1 MSDHATMTPRRAA
14 TRARLLDAAREV
26 IAERGAGGATVEGI
40 AERAGFTRGAFYS
53 NYASLDELIVDVIRE
68 VGETRLAQVRAAAA
82 QFASHRE
89 EDELTIDS
97 ALEGGVRDFVHL
109 LQPPMREVLLEA
121 ELRLYALRHEG
132 ARAGYVTAVRE
143 TMTGVYEILETL
155 FASVHAQLRATPEIT
170 MDILLGFFDQGSVM
184 SYLELGRVDP
194 DAQVARLG
202 RLIDVIIDRT
212 APASG
217 DLPEPV
223 RSTVTADRTS

>member
-53 NYASLDELIVDVIRE
+53 NYASLDELIVDVIRD

-82 QFASHRE
+82 QFARHRE
-89 EDELTIDS
+89 ADDLTIES
-97 ALEGGVRDFVHL
+97 ALQGGVRDFVHL
-109 LQPPMREVLLEA
+109 LQPPMNEVILEA

-143 TMTGVYEILETL
+143 TMARVYEILETL
-155 FASVHAQLRATPEIT
+155 FADLQVQIRATPQIT
-170 MDILLGFFDQGSVM
+170 MDILLGFFDQSSVM

-194 DAQVARLG
+194 DAQVERLG
-202 RLIDVIIDRT
+202 RLLDVIIDRKS
-212 APASG
+212 PAQG
-217 DLPEPV
+217 
-223 RSTVTADRTS
+223 

>member
-53 NYASLDELIVDVIRE
+53 NYASLDELIVDLIRD

-82 QFASHRE
+82 EFAKHRVA
-89 EDELTIDS
+89 DGLTIES
-97 ALEGGVRDFVHL
+97 ALAGGVRDFVHL
-109 LQPPMREVLLEA
+109 LQPPMGEVLLQA

-132 ARAGYVTAVRE
+132 ARAGYVAAVRE
-143 TMTGVYEILETL
+143 TMTRVYEILETL
-155 FASVHAQLRATPEIT
+155 FADLQVQVRATPQIT

-184 SYLELGRVDP
+184 SYLELGTVDP
-194 DAQVARLG
+194 DAQVERLG
-202 RLIDVIIDRT
+202 RLLDVIIDRKS
-212 APASG
+212 PAQG
-217 DLPEPV
+217 
-223 RSTVTADRTS
+223 

>member
-82 QFASHRE
+82 EFAKHRVA
-89 EDELTIDS
+89 DELTIES

-109 LQPPMREVLLEA
+109 LQPPMHEVLLQA
-121 ELRLYALRHEG
+121 ELRLYALRHDG
-132 ARAGYVTAVRE
+132 ARSGYVAAVRE
-143 TMTGVYEILETL
+143 TMTRVYEILETL
-155 FASVHAQLRATPEIT
+155 FADLHVQIRTTPEIT
-170 MDILLGFFDQGSVM
+170 MEILLGFFDQGSVM

-194 DAQVARLG
+194 DAQVERLG
-202 RLIDVIIDRT
+202 RLLDVIIDRKS
-212 APASG
+212 PAQG
-217 DLPEPV
+217 
-223 RSTVTADRTS
+223 

>member
-53 NYASLDELIVDVIRE
+53 NYASLDELIVDLIRD

-89 EDELTIDS
+89 EDELTIES
-97 ALEGGVRDFVHL
+97 ALQGGVRDFVHL
-109 LQPPMREVLLEA
+109 LQPPMHEVILEA
-121 ELRLYALRHEG
+121 ELRLYALRNEG
-132 ARAGYVTAVRE
+132 SRTGYVAAVRE
-143 TMTGVYEILETL
+143 TMSGVYAILETL
-155 FASVHAQLRATPEIT
+155 FASVHVQLRAAPEIT
-170 MDILLGFFDQGSVM
+170 MDILLGFFDQSSVM

-194 DAQVARLG
+194 DEQVARLG
-202 RLIDVIIDRT
+202 RLIDVIIDRES
-212 APASG
+212 PPQ
-217 DLPEPV
+217 D
-223 RSTVTADRTS
+223 

>member
-53 NYASLDELIVDVIRE
+53 NYASLDELIVDLIRD

-89 EDELTIDS
+89 EDALTIES
-97 ALEGGVRDFVHL
+97 ALQGGVRDFVHL
-109 LQPPMREVLLEA
+109 LQPPMNEVILEA
-121 ELRLYALRHEG
+121 ELRLYALRNEG
-132 ARAGYVTAVRE
+132 SRTGYVAAVRQ
-143 TMTGVYEILETL
+143 TMAGVYAILETL
-155 FASVHAQLRATPEIT
+155 FASVHVQLRAAPEIT
-170 MDILLGFFDQGSVM
+170 MDILLGFFDQSSVM

-194 DAQVARLG
+194 DEQVARLG

-212 APASG
+212 TPSPPG
-217 DLPEPV
+217 
-223 RSTVTADRTS
+223 

>member
-1 MSDHATMTPRRAA
+1 MTPRRAA

-26 IAERGAGGATVEGI
+26 IAERGVGGATVEGI

-53 NYASLDELIVDVIRE
+53 NYAGLDELIVDVIRE

-89 EDELTIDS
+89 EDELTIES

-109 LQPPMREVLLEA
+109 LQPPMHEVLLQA
-121 ELRLYALRHEG
+121 ELRLYALRNEG

-170 MDILLGFFDQGSVM
+170 MDILMGFFDQGSVM

-194 DAQVARLG
+194 DEQVSRLG
-202 RLIDVIIDRT
+202 RLVDVIIDRT
-212 APASG
+212 ALPSG
-217 DLPEPV
+217 GLPEPS
-223 RSTVTADRTS
+223 RWSATPDQPN

>member
-53 NYASLDELIVDVIRE
+53 NFASLDELIVDLMRE

-89 EDELTIDS
+89 EDGLTIES
-97 ALEGGVRDFVHL
+97 VLEGGLRDFVHL
-109 LQPPMREVLLEA
+109 LQPPMHEVLLQS
-121 ELRLYALRHEG
+121 ELRLYALRNEG
-132 ARAGYVTAVRE
+132 SRIGYVSAVRE
-143 TMTGVYEILETL
+143 TMTGVYEILVTL

-170 MDILLGFFDQGSVM
+170 MDILLGFFQQGSEM

-194 DAQVARLG
+194 DEQVTRLG

-212 APASG
+212 APASDDQG
-217 DLPEPV
+217 
-223 RSTVTADRTS
+223 

>member
-14 TRARLLDAAREV
+14 TRARLLDAARDV
-26 IAERGAGGATVEGI
+26 IAERGAGGATVEGV

-82 QFASHRE
+82 QFAIHHGAE
-89 EDELTIDS
+89 EVTIDS
-97 ALEGGVRDFVHL
+97 VLEGGVRDFVHL
-109 LQPPMREVLLEA
+109 LQPPMHEVLLQA

-155 FASVHAQLRATPEIT
+155 FESVHAQLRPAPEIT
-170 MDILLGFFDQGSVM
+170 MDILLGFFDQSSAM

-194 DAQVARLG
+194 DAQVAQLRRLV
-202 RLIDVIIDRT
+202 DVIIDRT
-212 APASG
+212 TAPADPS
-217 DLPEPV
+217 DQ
-223 RSTVTADRTS
+223 

>member
-14 TRARLLDAAREV
+14 TRARLLEAAREV

-53 NYASLDELIVDVIRE
+53 NYADLDDLIVDVIRD

-82 QFASHRE
+82 QFAAHRE
-89 EDELTIDS
+89 SDRLTIDT

-109 LQPPMREVLLEA
+109 LQPPMNEVLLQA

-132 ARAGYVTAVRE
+132 VRAGYVKAVRE
-143 TMTGVYEILETL
+143 TMTGVYEILDTL
-155 FASVHAQLRATPEIT
+155 FTALHVQIRATPEIT
-170 MDILLGFFDQGSVM
+170 MDILMGFFDQGSAM

-194 DAQVARLG
+194 DAQVQRLD
-202 RLIDVIIDRT
+202 RLLDVIIDGR
-212 APASG
+212 PGRG
-217 DLPEPV
+217 D
-223 RSTVTADRTS
+223 